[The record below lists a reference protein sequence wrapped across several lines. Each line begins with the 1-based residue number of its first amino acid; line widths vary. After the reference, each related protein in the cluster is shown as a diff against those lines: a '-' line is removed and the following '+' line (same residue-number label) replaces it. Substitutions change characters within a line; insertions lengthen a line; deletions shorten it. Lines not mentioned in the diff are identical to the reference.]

1 VKVYQEHANY
11 GVYQDV
17 VFLHDNQK
25 FEIELHNP
33 YTFKALA
40 KIKFNGN
47 YISESGIV
55 INPGQRIF
63 LERFIDKD
71 ESFVFSTYEID
82 NTEENRKATVNNGNV
97 DVEFYSEMVITTSN
111 TTYYSPNTVT
121 TIYPSK
127 PSMQPPYWYTATGSL
142 TTGVSTYV
150 SNTSNTNFNM
160 PVAGSTET
168 GRVERGESSGQ
179 RLYESKDN
187 FNIYP
192 FERTG
197 VKILPVSSKPIEAKE
212 IRSYCTE
219 CGTRVKKASW
229 KFCPSC
235 GTKI

>member
-1 VKVYQEHANY
+1 MSNSTKCSANVTTNRNRVKVYQEHANY

-17 VFLHDNQK
+17 VFLHDKQK

-33 YTFKALA
+33 YTFKVLA

-82 NTEENRKATVNNGNV
+82 NNEENRKATVNNGNV

-111 TTYYSPNTVT
+111 TTYYGPNTTT

-127 PSMQPPYWYTATGSL
+127 PSIQPPYWYTTTGSL
-142 TTGVSTYV
+142 TAGVSTYV
-150 SNTSNTNFNM
+150 MGVFAFKKQQRHITWTSLYNNGPFCAHKKDIQKSNVN
-160 PVAGSTET
+160 
-168 GRVERGESSGQ
+168 
-179 RLYESKDN
+179 
-187 FNIYP
+187 
-192 FERTG
+192 
-197 VKILPVSSKPIEAKE
+197 
-212 IRSYCTE
+212 
-219 CGTRVKKASW
+219 
-229 KFCPSC
+229 
-235 GTKI
+235 